1 MTIFIKFIMK
11 KQFIKST
18 LILLIGGFITKIIG
32 MITKIIMARKLGTE
46 GLGLYMLIIPTFSLL
61 ISLSQFGLPIAF
73 AKLVSEEKRSS
84 KKLFFSLLPILILSN
99 IILIII
105 TILLAPNIANL
116 LHNKRL
122 TNSIIAMAFVIPF
135 TSISSLCRSYF
146 FGKNKMFP
154 HVLSNIIENTT
165 HFILIY
171 FGITYFFKYGLYIVI
186 IYLILS
192 NIISEII
199 STIVLLLFIP
209 KKIHISKQDLSFNK
223 TYAKDGLKI
232 SIPNTTSRF
241 IGSISYFLE
250 PIILTSILTYIGYNY
265 LFITK
270 QYGIVSGYVIPLLTL
285 PSFFTLAI
293 SQALLP
299 IVSKDSVTNNTKNIK
314 KEIYLAII
322 ICLLIGIPITIFLI
336 LFPDKAL
343 YIIYHTTQG
352 KEYLRFLSP
361 FFLLQYIQYPLST
374 SLDALGKSH
383 NNLISTIIGTFT
395 RTILLIILSYLK
407 IGIWSLLIGISIN
420 IILVTIYQIYIIKK
434 TV

>member
-1 MTIFIKFIMK
+1 MK

-18 LILLIGGFITKIIG
+18 LILLIGGFITKIIA
-32 MITKIIMARKLGTE
+32 MITKIVMARQLGTE

-73 AKLVSEEKRSS
+73 AKLISEEKRNS
-84 KKLFFSLLPILILSN
+84 KNLFFSLLPILIITN
-99 IILIII
+99 IILIVL
-105 TILLAPNIANL
+105 TILLAPNIAYL
-116 LHNKRL
+116 LHNKKL
-122 TNSIIAMAFVIPF
+122 TKSIIAMAFVIPF
-135 TSISSLCRSYF
+135 TSISSICRSYF
-146 FGKNKMFP
+146 FGKNKMLP
-154 HVLSNIIENTT
+154 HVLSNIVENIT

-171 FGITYFFKYGLYIVI
+171 FGVAYFIKYGLYIVI

-192 NIISEII
+192 NIISEVI

-250 PIILTSILTYIGYNY
+250 PIILTTILTKVGYST

-270 QYGIVSGYVIPLLTL
+270 EYGTISGYVIPLLTL

-299 IVSKDSVTNNTKNIK
+299 IVSKDSVTNNNLRIK
-314 KEIYLAII
+314 KEITFAVI
-322 ICLLIGIPITIFLI
+322 ICLLIGIPVTIFLI
-336 LFPDKAL
+336 IYPDKAL
-343 YIIYHTTQG
+343 YLIYHTTKG
-352 KEYLRFLSP
+352 KEYLRFLAP
-361 FFLLQYIQYPLST
+361 FFLLQYIQYPLTT

-383 NNLISTIIGTFT
+383 NNLISTLIGTFT
-395 RTILLIILSYLK
+395 RTILLFILSYLK
-407 IGIWSLLIGISIN
+407 IDIWGLIIGISIN
-420 IILVTIYQIYIIKK
+420 ILLVTIYQIYIITKK